1 MRLVEQ
7 TISVN
12 TARKRTLAN
21 RVRSMLNGEL
31 RNKKIA
37 VLGLTF
43 KANTD
48 DMRDSPSLSLIRA
61 LQNDGAIV

>member
-1 MRLVEQ
+1 
-7 TISVN
+7 
-12 TARKRTLAN
+12 
-21 RVRSMLNGEL
+21 MLNGEL